1 MRNYIVFGFV
11 LLYFVAM
18 TRPVLPLMEYIIYE
32 DYIAE
37 FLCINKDRKELQ
49 CNGKCYLMQMLNEQN
64 EDKKQNLPKIVL
76 EEYPIGFVNLQKV
89 SPPQNC
95 LFSNSRVFIYFNP
108 YSFLFTSG
116 SFHPPSIIS

>member
-1 MRNYIVFGFV
+1 
-11 LLYFVAM
+11 M

-49 CNGKCYLMQMLNEQN
+49 CNGKCYLMQMLQEQN
-64 EDKKQNLPKIVL
+64 EDEKQNLPKIAM
-76 EEYPIGFVNLQKV
+76 EEYPIGFVTLHNILSSKNTQ
-89 SPPQNC
+89 SLNER
-95 LFSNSRVFIYFNP
+95 LFAYNNP
-108 YSFLFTSG
+108 YSFLFASG